1 MTQKSFFV
9 KKHLEEIPLTA
20 YFHFENNY
28 CIEYMEVHHNRVI
41 RFSEEAGDIL
51 PDQPLSEIDDLA
63 KEDIITEE
71 DFRTVWNDSNLD
83 EIVRFIPFGDIFTI
97 SGVTSYAHGCNCV
110 GAMGAGIAVQF
121 KRRFPE
127 MYTLYHKMCKHG
139 TFLPGDVFDYHY
151 GSGHVYN
158 LGTQESWKT
167 SAKLEY
173 IAIAIDR
180 MLELA
185 ERCQVPA
192 IALPAIGAG
201 LGGLKWHDVKAV
213 IKNAAKFHPKVTL
226 YVVESYRP

>member
-1 MTQKSFFV
+1 MKHKNPEHKIKSV
-9 KKHLEEIPLTA
+9 AAGSIAQELGLEKGDVLLQI
-20 YFHFENNY
+20 NG
-28 CIEYMEVHHNRVI
+28 
-41 RFSEEAGDIL
+41 EAV
-51 PDQPLSEIDDLA
+51 E
-63 KEDIITEE
+63 
-71 DFRTVWNDSNLD
+71 
-83 EIVRFIPFGDIFTI
+83 
-97 SGVTSYAHGCNCV
+97 
-110 GAMGAGIAVQF
+110 
-121 KRRFPE
+121 
-127 MYTLYHKMCKHG
+127 
-139 TFLPGDVFDYHY
+139 DVFDYHY

-213 IKNAAKFHPKVTL
+213 IKNAAKLHPEVTL